1 MRLKIIIEP
10 VLIRE
15 WGIYWTV
22 KHKIRTMANP
32 WLAVAIAVVVTVWS
46 IDRATAWAAAPK
58 WIRLSARRGRVGVGV
73 RFKTKA
79 TTTTLQF
86 RWVTRDTVAQLV
98 RQNLVPPRTESML
111 ADSEL
116 SSSSTQTTTAATT
129 GWKDRL
135 RQLSNVASILCAID
149 CTVLPILTVLLPLGG
164 VVAISTPWLHQ
175 LSHQVALYFVV
186 PVGLL
191 TTGINAWSQSGATRR
206 DGGWV
211 LAAAMGLLG
220 VVLVGLANAS
230 DNAAVFGWLP
240 MAWRHAAHHGL
251 THRLV
256 NLAGCA
262 LLWSSNYWSRRQCA
276 SSTCTH
282 DH

>member
-1 MRLKIIIEP
+1 
-10 VLIRE
+10 
-15 WGIYWTV
+15 
-22 KHKIRTMANP
+22 
-32 WLAVAIAVVVTVWS
+32 
-46 IDRATAWAAAPK
+46 
-58 WIRLSARRGRVGVGV
+58 
-73 RFKTKA
+73 
-79 TTTTLQF
+79 
-86 RWVTRDTVAQLV
+86 
-98 RQNLVPPRTESML
+98 ML
-111 ADSEL
+111 AESRASASEL
-116 SSSSTQTTTAATT
+116 SSSSTQTTMAATT